1 MSESDIAEG
10 IRMRE
15 SGEMYL
21 ETIQILKERI
31 ANVRSIDVATEMGF
45 SKPSVSRA
53 MSVLKRDGY
62 LTIDEHGFISL
73 TPSGEKVAATIYE
86 RHKVLT
92 KVLTDM
98 GVDAKIAEDDAC
110 RIEHDISEETFAA
123 IKKYLE
129 KKDKQQKK

>member
-1 MSESDIAEG
+1 
-10 IRMRE
+10 MRE

-21 ETIQILKERI
+21 ETIQILKEKI

>member
-10 IRMRE
+10 RGMRE

-21 ETIQILKERI
+21 ETIQILKEKI

>member
-1 MSESDIAEG
+1 
-10 IRMRE
+10 MRE

-21 ETIQILKERI
+21 ETIQILKEKI
-31 ANVRSIDVATEMGF
+31 ANVRSVDVATEMGF